1 MKNTQSP
8 YKETLSTLSTLAKDT
23 RLTSSE
29 QTALMLAY
37 GYIYYHES
45 LYHKLSEQEEAERTI
60 YPQH

>member
-1 MKNTQSP
+1 MENKQP
-8 YKETLSTLSTLAKDT
+8 YKETLNTLSALAKDT
-23 RLTSSE
+23 RLTPAE

-45 LYHKLSEQEEAERTI
+45 LYHKLSEQEKAEQTI